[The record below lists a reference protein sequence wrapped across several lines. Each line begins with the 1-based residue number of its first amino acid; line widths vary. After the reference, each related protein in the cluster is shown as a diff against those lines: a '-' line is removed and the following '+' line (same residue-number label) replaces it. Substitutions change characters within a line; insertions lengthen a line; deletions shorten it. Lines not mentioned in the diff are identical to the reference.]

1 MAPAGPETV
10 LVDPIAWTAD
20 ASERRTPGS
29 ERATTTAAL
38 IALWSIDRASRLG
51 DSGPSVGGSST
62 TSLMLGSS
70 ISNGG
75 GGGGEGERGWD
86 GGAGGASKLL
96 PRPLLDDIRPI

>member
-1 MAPAGPETV
+1 MASDGPETV

-38 IALWSIDRASRLG
+38 IALWSIERASRLG
-51 DSGPSVGGSST
+51 PSVGGLPT

-75 GGGGEGERGWD
+75 GGGGKGERGWD
-86 GGAGGASKLL
+86 GDAGGASKLL
-96 PRPLLDDIRPI
+96 PQPLLDDIRPI